1 MERKETFST
10 IMVNLK
16 VHPLSV
22 LENKYTKMVMMNI
35 VVIVLFLVWTCNA
48 IAKTENGI
56 KRTWNV
62 MKRTRDGVWKRGCSI
77 MIKGKLLGKKLG
89 KFRYL

>member
-56 KRTWNV
+56 KRTGNG
-62 MKRTRDGVWKRGCSI
+62 MKRTWDGDWKRGCSI
-77 MIKGKLLGKKLG
+77 MIKGSLFGKKLG